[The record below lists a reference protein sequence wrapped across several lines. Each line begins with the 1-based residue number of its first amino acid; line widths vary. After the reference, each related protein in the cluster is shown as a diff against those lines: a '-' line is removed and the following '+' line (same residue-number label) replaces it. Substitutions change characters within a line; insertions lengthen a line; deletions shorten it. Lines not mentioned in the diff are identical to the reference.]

1 MTPIVLPG
9 EEYTPGV
16 AAAFADLL
24 AAIAENQRQATG
36 AGIVVV
42 EGDADDISALLS
54 LDTDLPIQIVTNR

>member
-42 EGDADDISALLS
+42 EGDADDLSVLLS
-54 LDTDLPIQIVTNR
+54 LDTDFPIQLVTNR